1 MRKKKELSIAQEI
14 TQVREGIPLSIAEF
28 ARVLGIRPNRL
39 TKWEAHGKEYCVI
52 PQADWYRKI
61 MSYKRG
67 E

>member
-61 MSYKRG
+61 MSYKR
-67 E
+67 

>member
-61 MSYKRG
+61 MSYKK
-67 E
+67 